1 MPISMLDRS
10 ANGTSLV
17 TSSQSRIAKL
27 HMSADRRLISSGF
40 FCRAAGHKNQPAWA
54 KSAASGTQGGLLPPG
69 VNLLQQHPVIES
81 HLWVGPACHCCI
93 SQPWYYLKEN
103 ARK

>member
-40 FCRAAGHKNQPAWA
+40 FCRAAGHKNHPVWA
-54 KSAASGTQGGLLPPG
+54 KSTDSETQEGLLPPCINPTATAPSNKVIYGG
-69 VNLLQQHPVIES
+69 VQPLAAAFDNLDTI
-81 HLWVGPACHCCI
+81 
-93 SQPWYYLKEN
+93 
-103 ARK
+103 